1 MEEMVK
7 PEEKARE
14 VIDQLLIDAGW
25 AVQDYKELN
34 LSASLGVAV
43 REFPLK
49 SGFADYMLLVDRRP
63 VGVVE
68 AKPFGTTL
76 SYVADQSE
84 KYLRLIPD
92 SYDLVEAPPFAYES
106 TGKVTY
112 FRDSRDPDS
121 RSRRVFAFHKSY
133 ILKFRKFIYT
143 RENLKW

>member
-1 MEEMVK
+1 MK

-14 VIDQLLIDAGW
+14 VIDQLLTDAGW

-76 SYVADQSE
+76 SGVADQSE

-92 SYDLVEAPPFAYES
+92 SYGLAEAPPFAYERARCYLLALPYPFYLFDACS
-106 TGKVTY
+106 
-112 FRDSRDPDS
+112 FREIS
-121 RSRRVFAFHKSY
+121 AY
-133 ILKFRKFIYT
+133 Q
-143 RENLKW
+143 N